1 VLVLNF
7 EADLYSSTSY
17 VLRVLEGVIVPGT
30 YIYFDE
36 FNHQFHELRAF
47 DEVIGRT
54 CMSFSLLRATRTLE
68 QVLFQRV
75 A

>member
-1 VLVLNF
+1 VLNF
-7 EADLYSSTSY
+7 DADLYSPTVA
-17 VLRVLEGVIVPGT
+17 VLNSLEHAIVPGT

-47 DEVIGRT
+47 DEFIKRT
-54 CMSFSLLRATRTLE
+54 GMNFKVLGATRTLE
-68 QVLFQRV
+68 HVLFQRE